1 MTLKGI
7 NTTMNKL
14 ILSIPLILSCFNA
27 LSNEN
32 PEIRTD
38 RLAKAAQVIFAR
50 VITHFDP
57 ALIAFAG
64 LTKCNEQ
71 SDVATRLKAFIT
83 REGAEYSAVI
93 NTKIIE
99 MSKSKSSICLNQTTC
114 NDDLYLVLNMVN
126 LMQGSYVASSI
137 STMRLVD
144 VNAKYCK
151 QVQNVAVHI
160 LDQKSQQRN

>member
-1 MTLKGI
+1 
-7 NTTMNKL
+7 MNNL
-14 ILSIPLILSCFNA
+14 ILSIILTLCCFNA

-32 PEIRTD
+32 PEVRTD

-50 VITHFDP
+50 VITRFDP
-57 ALIAFAG
+57 AFIAFAG

-71 SDVATRLKAFIT
+71 SDVATRLKSFIT
-83 REGAEYSAVI
+83 KEGTEYSDVI
-93 NTKIIE
+93 NTKIME
-99 MSKSKSSICLNQTTC
+99 MFKSKPSICLNQTSC
-114 NDDLYLVLNMVN
+114 NDDIYLVLNMVN
-126 LMQGSYVASSI
+126 LMQGSYIASSI

-160 LDQKSQQRN
+160 LDQKGQQRK